1 MFNFTF
7 AQEFLVT
14 SKYSFFFFFNIT
26 RTKLLKRKDLR
37 HYKKKSEVFLLNFNG
52 RIITGTKYILVLIYK
67 YLPFEALELSVVLKI
82 LSQFFSVVIKCCG
95 VNDY

>member
-1 MFNFTF
+1 MP
-7 AQEFLVT
+7 QH
-14 SKYSFFFFFNIT
+14 KYE
-26 RTKLLKRKDLR
+26 LKV
-37 HYKKKSEVFLLNFNG
+37 YEAFLLNFSG
-52 RIITGTKYILVLIYK
+52 RIITDTKCTLVLIYK